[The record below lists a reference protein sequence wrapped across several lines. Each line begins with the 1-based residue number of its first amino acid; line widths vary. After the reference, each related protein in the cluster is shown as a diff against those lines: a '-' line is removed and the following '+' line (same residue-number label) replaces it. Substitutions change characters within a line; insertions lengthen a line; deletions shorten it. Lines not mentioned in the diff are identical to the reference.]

1 MRPLTVILAF
11 PDNAP
16 AHRVMQ
22 ILREAGKQPSI
33 VKPTL
38 TIVSGEQAD
47 AEGLAQQLR
56 RVGVSVQ
63 IHESLAPA
71 GDGSPVAA
79 NPSARPVVLH
89 GTDNL
94 PAHVEINGDSYPLG
108 DIVRKAHALS
118 GMSAEAWNRLPQH
131 TRDDYIE
138 TALEAIRTQDPTAP
152 QHEITADE
160 FAAAF
165 EAKQKE
171 VADRNAAEALSAQAN
186 AEHADVLG
194 EQEKG
199 DQPDPARNQAGTAEQ
214 AGDIAPGHHWE
225 QRPDGTKTLRADD
238 GGAADDGQATTDG
251 SASE

>member
-1 MRPLTVILAF
+1 MRPIVITLAF

-16 AHRVMQ
+16 VHRVMQ

-63 IHESLAPA
+63 IHPSLAPA

-118 GMSAEAWNRLPQH
+118 GMSVDAWNRLPQH

-160 FAAAF
+160 FAAALQMRQQ
-165 EAKQKE
+165 A
-171 VADRNAAEALSAQAN
+171 AQAD
-186 AEHADVLG
+186 AGDAL
-194 EQEKG
+194 EQEKDDPSDEGVHNDAQMAAASEAIGPPPYDLGVG
-199 DQPDPARNQAGTAEQ
+199 DAASAAEQ
-214 AGDIAPGHHWE
+214 
-225 QRPDGTKTLRADD
+225 K
-238 GGAADDGQATTDG
+238 
-251 SASE
+251 SE

>member
-1 MRPLTVILAF
+1 MRPIVITLAF

-16 AHRVMQ
+16 VHRVMQ

-79 NPSARPVVLH
+79 NPSARPVILH

-118 GMSAEAWNRLPQH
+118 GMSVDAWNRLPQH

-160 FAAAF
+160 FAAALQQR
-165 EAKQKE
+165 QK
-171 VADRNAAEALSAQAN
+171 AAEAEAGDAL
-186 AEHADVLG
+186 

-199 DQPDPARNQAGTAEQ
+199 WEEKQLEGKPESVVKIEGTMPAPTEAIGPPPYDLGVGDAAAAEQ
-214 AGDIAPGHHWE
+214 
-225 QRPDGTKTLRADD
+225 K
-238 GGAADDGQATTDG
+238 
-251 SASE
+251 SE

>member
-1 MRPLTVILAF
+1 MRPIVITLAF

-16 AHRVMQ
+16 VHRVMQ
-22 ILREAGKQPSI
+22 ILREAGKQPGI

-63 IHESLAPA
+63 IHPSLAPA
-71 GDGSPVAA
+71 GDGSPVEA
-79 NPSARPVVLH
+79 NPSSRPVILH

-118 GMSAEAWNRLPQH
+118 GMSVDAWNRLPQH

-160 FAAAF
+160 FAAALQQR
-165 EAKQKE
+165 QK
-171 VADRNAAEALSAQAN
+171 AAEAEAGDAL
-186 AEHADVLG
+186 

-199 DQPDPARNQAGTAEQ
+199 WEEKQLEGKPESVVKIEGTMPAPTEAIGPPPYDLGVGDAAAAEQ
-214 AGDIAPGHHWE
+214 
-225 QRPDGTKTLRADD
+225 K
-238 GGAADDGQATTDG
+238 
-251 SASE
+251 SE

>member
-1 MRPLTVILAF
+1 MRPIVITLAF

-16 AHRVMQ
+16 VHRVMQ
-22 ILREAGKQPSI
+22 ILREAGKQPGI

-118 GMSAEAWNRLPQH
+118 GMSVDAWNRLPQH

-160 FAAAF
+160 FAAALQQR
-165 EAKQKE
+165 QK
-171 VADRNAAEALSAQAN
+171 AAEAEAGDAL
-186 AEHADVLG
+186 

-199 DQPDPARNQAGTAEQ
+199 WEEKQLEGKPESVVKIEGTMPAPTEAIGPPPYDLGVGDAAAAEQ
-214 AGDIAPGHHWE
+214 
-225 QRPDGTKTLRADD
+225 K
-238 GGAADDGQATTDG
+238 
-251 SASE
+251 SE

>member
-1 MRPLTVILAF
+1 MRPIVITLAF

-16 AHRVMQ
+16 VHRVMQ
-22 ILREAGKQPSI
+22 ILREAGKQPGI

-63 IHESLAPA
+63 IHPSLAPA
-71 GDGSPVAA
+71 EDGSQVTA
-79 NPSARPVVLH
+79 NPSSRPVILH

-160 FAAAF
+160 FAAALQQR
-165 EAKQKE
+165 QK
-171 VADRNAAEALSAQAN
+171 AAQAD
-186 AEHADVLG
+186 AGDAL

-199 DQPDPARNQAGTAEQ
+199 WEEEELKDKPESVVKIEGKFDAPTLSTDTGATSEQ
-214 AGDIAPGHHWE
+214 VIAQQLELE
-225 QRPDGTKTLRADD
+225 Q
-238 GGAADDGQATTDG
+238 GADG
-251 SASE
+251 SEAEDQQKSE

>member
-1 MRPLTVILAF
+1 MRPIVITLAF

-16 AHRVMQ
+16 VHRVMQ

-63 IHESLAPA
+63 IHPSLAPA
-71 GDGSPVAA
+71 GDGSQVEA
-79 NPSARPVVLH
+79 NPSSRPVILH

-118 GMSAEAWNRLPQH
+118 GMSADAWNRLPQH

-138 TALEAIRTQDPTAP
+138 TALEAIRTQDPTSP

-160 FAAAF
+160 FA
-165 EAKQKE
+165 EALRTRNAE
-171 VADRNAAEALSAQAN
+171 GADRIGEALVRQAAAQA
-186 AEHADVLG
+186 AAGDDL

-199 DQPDPARNQAGTAEQ
+199 WEEKQLEGKPESVVKIEGTMPAPTEAIGPPPYDLGVGDAAAAEQ
-214 AGDIAPGHHWE
+214 
-225 QRPDGTKTLRADD
+225 K
-238 GGAADDGQATTDG
+238 
-251 SASE
+251 SE

>member
-1 MRPLTVILAF
+1 MRPIVITLAF

-16 AHRVMQ
+16 VHRVMQ

-160 FAAAF
+160 FAAAMKTRNA
-165 EAKQKE
+165 EG
-171 VADRNAAEALSAQAN
+171 ADRIGEALVRQAAAQAEAGDAL
-186 AEHADVLG
+186 

-199 DQPDPARNQAGTAEQ
+199 WEEKQLEGKPESVVKIEGTMPSPTEAIGPPPYDLGVGDAAAAEQ
-214 AGDIAPGHHWE
+214 
-225 QRPDGTKTLRADD
+225 K
-238 GGAADDGQATTDG
+238 
-251 SASE
+251 SE

>member
-1 MRPLTVILAF
+1 MRPIVITLAF

-16 AHRVMQ
+16 VHRVMQ

-33 VKPTL
+33 VKPAL

-63 IHESLAPA
+63 IHPSLAPA
-71 GDGSPVAA
+71 GDGSPVEA
-79 NPSARPVVLH
+79 NPSSRPVILH

-160 FAAAF
+160 FAAALKMRNA
-165 EAKQKE
+165 EG
-171 VADRNAAEALSAQAN
+171 ADRIREALVRQAAAQA
-186 AEHADVLG
+186 AAGDDL

-199 DQPDPARNQAGTAEQ
+199 WEEKQLEGKPESVVKIEGTMPAPTEAIGPPPYDLGVGDAAAAEQ
-214 AGDIAPGHHWE
+214 KRE
-225 QRPDGTKTLRADD
+225 
-238 GGAADDGQATTDG
+238 
-251 SASE
+251 

>member
-1 MRPLTVILAF
+1 MRPIVITLAF

-16 AHRVMQ
+16 VHRVMQ

-63 IHESLAPA
+63 IHPSLAPA
-71 GDGSPVAA
+71 GDGSPVEA
-79 NPSARPVVLH
+79 NPSSRPVILH

-160 FAAAF
+160 FAAALQQR
-165 EAKQKE
+165 QK
-171 VADRNAAEALSAQAN
+171 DAEAEAGDAL
-186 AEHADVLG
+186 

-199 DQPDPARNQAGTAEQ
+199 WEEKQLEGKPESVVKIEGTMPSPTEAIGPPPYDLGVGDAASAAEQ
-214 AGDIAPGHHWE
+214 
-225 QRPDGTKTLRADD
+225 K
-238 GGAADDGQATTDG
+238 
-251 SASE
+251 SE

>member
-160 FAAAF
+160 FAAALQQR
-165 EAKQKE
+165 QK
-171 VADRNAAEALSAQAN
+171 AAEAEAGDAL
-186 AEHADVLG
+186 

-199 DQPDPARNQAGTAEQ
+199 WEEKQLEGKPESVVKIEGTMPAPTEAIGPPPYDLGVGDAAAAEQ
-214 AGDIAPGHHWE
+214 
-225 QRPDGTKTLRADD
+225 K
-238 GGAADDGQATTDG
+238 
-251 SASE
+251 SE

>member
-1 MRPLTVILAF
+1 MRPIVITLAF

-16 AHRVMQ
+16 VHRVMQ

-63 IHESLAPA
+63 IHPSLAPA
-71 GDGSPVAA
+71 ADGSPVEA
-79 NPSARPVVLH
+79 NPSSRPVVLH

-160 FAAAF
+160 FAAALQQRRQ
-165 EAKQKE
+165 A
-171 VADRNAAEALSAQAN
+171 AQA
-186 AEHADVLG
+186 DPGDDL

-199 DQPDPARNQAGTAEQ
+199 WEEKQLEGKPESVVKIEGTMPAPTTAALADEGVHNDAQMAAASEAIGPPPYDLGVGDGAAEQ
-214 AGDIAPGHHWE
+214 
-225 QRPDGTKTLRADD
+225 K
-238 GGAADDGQATTDG
+238 
-251 SASE
+251 SE

>member
-1 MRPLTVILAF
+1 MRPIVITLAF

-16 AHRVMQ
+16 VHRVMQ

-63 IHESLAPA
+63 IHPSLAPA
-71 GDGSPVAA
+71 GDGSPVEA
-79 NPSARPVVLH
+79 NPSSRPVILH

-118 GMSAEAWNRLPQH
+118 GMSADAWNRLPQH

-152 QHEITADE
+152 QHEITAAE
-160 FAAAF
+160 FTAALAQASEKFAALQMR
-165 EAKQKE
+165 QK
-171 VADRNAAEALSAQAN
+171 AAQA
-186 AEHADVLG
+186 AAGDDL

-199 DQPDPARNQAGTAEQ
+199 WEEKQLEGKPESVVKIEGTMPAPTEAIGPPPYDLGVGDAAAAEQ
-214 AGDIAPGHHWE
+214 
-225 QRPDGTKTLRADD
+225 K
-238 GGAADDGQATTDG
+238 
-251 SASE
+251 SE

>member
-1 MRPLTVILAF
+1 MRPIVITLAF

-16 AHRVMQ
+16 VHRVMQ
-22 ILREAGKQPSI
+22 ILREAGKQPGI

-160 FAAAF
+160 FAAALQMR
-165 EAKQKE
+165 QK
-171 VADRNAAEALSAQAN
+171 AAEAEAGDAL
-186 AEHADVLG
+186 

-199 DQPDPARNQAGTAEQ
+199 WEEKQLEGKPESVVKIEGTMPAPTEAIGPPPYDLGVGDAAAAEQ
-214 AGDIAPGHHWE
+214 
-225 QRPDGTKTLRADD
+225 K
-238 GGAADDGQATTDG
+238 
-251 SASE
+251 SE